1 MSVIPLSARRWAI
14 LCHLSV
20 CILIP
25 LLLLFF
31 NIPSIS
37 GVNGG
42 CAFKPMRGCNDHSRF
57 ILLLEHCARLILL
70 WSLPFS
76 SVIVCTII
84 FRLKGGAHP
93 FINNHAKKAL
103 KFQVK
108 LAGYTAIIHLIL
120 SALLA
125 LFNHTVGSLL
135 GFVILIV
142 LFDYLFFPAMVI
154 VQILLGIV
162 AAVQALRG
170 RSAHYPEIK

>member
-1 MSVIPLSARRWAI
+1 
-14 LCHLSV
+14 
-20 CILIP
+20 
-25 LLLLFF
+25 
-31 NIPSIS
+31 
-37 GVNGG
+37 
-42 CAFKPMRGCNDHSRF
+42 
-57 ILLLEHCARLILL
+57 
-70 WSLPFS
+70 LPFS